1 MKVFIVDDQSEFR
14 DGLRDLLSTV
24 PEIEIAGEAADGRV
38 AVETAADSN
47 PDVILMDIRMP
58 VMDGIAATRA
68 IRSQHPDARILVLT
82 TFDDDE
88 LITEAIRA
96 GAIGYVLKGTPL
108 DDLVAILRLALR
120 GYIAIAPRK
129 DDASSRDVDVERA
142 SHAANTLSERE
153 NEIWGLIGNGLTN
166 REIAKKLFLTEGTVK
181 NYVSSILAALGLRH
195 RTEAALLWR
204 ARTRS
209 LI

>member
-1 MKVFIVDDQSEFR
+1 MRVFIVDDQAEFR

-24 PEIEIAGEAADGRV
+24 PEIEVVGEAANGQI
-38 AVETAADSN
+38 AVETAAAAN

-68 IRSQHPDARILVLT
+68 IRSSRPQTRVLVLT

-88 LITEAIRA
+88 LISESIRA
-96 GAIGYVLKGTPL
+96 GAIGYVLKGTPI

-120 GYIAIAPRK
+120 GYIAITPRK
-129 DDASSRDVDVERA
+129 DEAGRDVDFERA
-142 SHAANTLSERE
+142 GGAAASLSERE
-153 NEIWGLIGNGLTN
+153 SEIWRLIGQGLTN
-166 REIAKKLFLTEGTVK
+166 REIAKELFLTEGTVK

-195 RTEAALLWR
+195 RTEAALLWQTAGR
-204 ARTRS
+204 K
-209 LI
+209 

>member
-1 MKVFIVDDQSEFR
+1 VRIFIVDDQAGFR
-14 DGLRDLLSTV
+14 SGLRDLLSTV
-24 PEIEIAGEAADGRV
+24 GEFEVVGEAADGRA
-38 AVETAADSN
+38 AVEHAVSSK

-68 IRSQHPDARILVLT
+68 IRSRDPDARVLVLT

-108 DDLVAILRLALR
+108 DDMAAILRLAVR
-120 GYIAIAPRK
+120 GYIAIGRGKAQG
-129 DDASSRDVDVERA
+129 AGRDIDLQRA
-142 SHAANTLSERE
+142 QSAAAALSERE
-153 NEIWGLIGNGLTN
+153 TEIWQLIGKGLTN
-166 REIAKKLFLTEGTVK
+166 REIAKELSLTEGTVK

-195 RTEAALLWR
+195 RTEAALLWQT
-204 ARTRS
+204 TRK
-209 LI
+209 

>member
-1 MKVFIVDDQSEFR
+1 MRVFIVDDQAEFR

-24 PEIEIAGEAADGRV
+24 PEIEVVGEAANGQI
-38 AVETAADSN
+38 AVETAAAAT

-68 IRSQHPDARILVLT
+68 IRSSRPQTRVLVLT

-88 LITEAIRA
+88 LISESIRA
-96 GAIGYVLKGTPL
+96 GAIGYVLKGTPI

-120 GYIAIAPRK
+120 GYIAITPRK
-129 DDASSRDVDVERA
+129 DEAGRDVDFERA
-142 SHAANTLSERE
+142 AGAAASFSERE
-153 NEIWGLIGNGLTN
+153 SEIWRLIGQGLTN
-166 REIAKKLFLTEGTVK
+166 REIAKELFLTEGTVK

-195 RTEAALLWR
+195 RTEAALLWQTAGR
-204 ARTRS
+204 K
-209 LI
+209 